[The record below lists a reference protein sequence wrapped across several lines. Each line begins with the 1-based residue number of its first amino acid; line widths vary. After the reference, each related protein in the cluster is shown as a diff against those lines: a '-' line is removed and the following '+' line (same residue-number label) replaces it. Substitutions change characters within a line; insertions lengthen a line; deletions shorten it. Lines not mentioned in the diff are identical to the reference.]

1 MKFLL
6 VILMI
11 SGVGL
16 VFFSYFGIQNSFA
29 HKDVQVGNITIT
41 AGWLTEPPLINNLN
55 NLLLMFHDN
64 DDSPIR
70 NALKDITVNV
80 LFGGVTKEVNFIP
93 SEEEAGTYL
102 SEIIPTQLGTYA
114 LSLNGKLNNQNITT
128 EITIEDVEDTAKL
141 AFPPVEDTA
150 TSDVSQNIGSQIK
163 PIITDINQ
171 QIEENKNSNNET
183 RQLVEEMINKV
194 DEIKVNLN
202 RIGLLSF
209 IGIAL
214 GAAAI
219 ILTSWKI
226 KFKLQNK

>member
-6 VILMI
+6 VILI
-11 SGVGL
+11 LL
-16 VFFSYFGIQNSFA
+16 VIGIFFNLQNSFA

-41 AGWLTEPPLINNLN
+41 AGWLTEPPLVNNLN
-55 NLLLMFHDN
+55 SLLLMFHEN
-64 DDSPIR
+64 DDTPIR
-70 NALKDITVNV
+70 NAMKDIIVNV
-80 LFGGVTKEVNFIP
+80 QFGGVTKEVDFIP
-93 SEEEAGTYL
+93 SEESSGTYL

-141 AFPPVEDTA
+141 SFPPVENT
-150 TSDVSQNIGSQIK
+150 DVSQNIGSQIK
-163 PIITDINQ
+163 PIISDINR

-183 RQLVEEMINKV
+183 RQLVEEVINKV
-194 DEIKVNLN
+194 EEMKVDLN

-209 IGIAL
+209 IGVAL

-226 KFKLQNK
+226 RNK